1 MSRNRT
7 GWRWPGRAAAL
18 RRICVGIAVLVPLAV
33 AGCIP
38 DPVVPEPLSPDL
50 AIASGALVINEGI
63 WRQDNATL
71 TAYDPAGGTAVQDYF
86 PLKNPGRRLGD
97 IANSIAVH
105 GNLAY
110 IAVSTSLNIE
120 VLHPVSGVSAGR
132 IHLRA
137 GNEPRQ
143 IAFADSRHGY
153 VTTLLDSI
161 FEFDPVSLALLRGF
175 PAGPAPEGVAVAH
188 GRLFVANSGFGY
200 YRQEEPKAGTLG
212 VYDLASGKEE
222 HLLPAGPNPRT
233 LRYLPLNDRLYVLY
247 GLALSGGGLLEF
259 DPVSLQPLRR
269 WAIMDPRAMTLDERA
284 GIAYVVGPEGVTRIN
299 LLADAPAPETL
310 VPAGQWP
317 GTIFHSAGVAPD
329 GALYIGAVRSYTTPG
344 EVLIFNR
351 DGSLRARFP
360 AGLNPKDY
368 AFF

>member
-1 MSRNRT
+1 MSRKRRELVWLPR
-7 GWRWPGRAAAL
+7 GGAGRMRFAVAL
-18 RRICVGIAVLVPLAV
+18 IALLAV

-38 DPVVPEPLSPDL
+38 DPVVPEPASPDL
-50 AIASGALVINEGI
+50 HIASGALIINEGI

-71 TAYDPAGGTAVQDYF
+71 TAYDPAAGTAVQDYF

-97 IANSIAVH
+97 IANSVTVY
-105 GNLAY
+105 GGRAY

-120 VLHPVSGVSAGR
+120 VVDPVSGISAGR
-132 IHLRA
+132 IHLSA
-137 GNEPRQ
+137 GNEPRH
-143 IAFADSRHGY
+143 IAFADTRHGY
-153 VTTLLDSI
+153 VTTLLDSV
-161 FEFDPVSLALLRGF
+161 FEFDPVSLAVLRGF
-175 PAGPAPEGVAVAH
+175 PAGPAPEGAAAAH

-212 VYDLASGKEE
+212 VYDLASGREE
-222 HLLPAGPNPRT
+222 HLIPVGPNPRT
-233 LRYLPLNDRLYVLY
+233 LRYLPLNDRLYVVY
-247 GLALSGGGLLEF
+247 GLALSGGGVLEL

-269 WAIMDPRAMTLDERA
+269 WQIMDPRGMTLDERG
-284 GIAYVVGPEGVTRIN
+284 GIAYVVGPEGVTRID
-299 LLADAPAPETL
+299 LLADAPASETF
-310 VPAGQWP
+310 VPAAEWP

-351 DGSLRARFP
+351 DGSRRTRFP
-360 AGLNPKDY
+360 TGLNPKDY

>member
-1 MSRNRT
+1 MSRKRT
-7 GWRWPGRAAAL
+7 EWRWLAGAVARRMRFAVVLLAL
-18 RRICVGIAVLVPLAV
+18 LAV

-38 DPVVPEPLSPDL
+38 DPVVPEPSSPDPL
-50 AIASGALVINEGI
+50 IASGALVINEGI

-71 TAYDPAGGTAVQDYF
+71 TAYDPAAGTAVQDYF

-97 IANSIAVH
+97 IANSITTYD
-105 GNLAY
+105 GLAY

-120 VLHPVSGVSAGR
+120 VLDPVSGVSAGR
-132 IHLRA
+132 IHLPA
-137 GNEPRQ
+137 GNEPRH

-153 VTTLLDSI
+153 VTTLLDSV
-161 FEFDPVSLALLRGF
+161 FEFDPVSLAVLRSF
-175 PAGPAPEGVAVAH
+175 PAGPAPEGVAAAH

-212 VYDLASGKEE
+212 VYDLSRGKEE
-222 HLLPAGPNPRT
+222 HLIPAGPNPRT
-233 LRYLPLNDRLYVLY
+233 LRYLPLNDRLYVVY
-247 GLALSGGGLLEF
+247 GLALSEGGLLEL

-269 WAIMDPRAMTLDERA
+269 WAIMDPRGMTLDERA
-284 GIAYVVGPEGVTRIN
+284 GIAYVVGPEGVTMID
-299 LLADAPAPETL
+299 LLADAPAPERF
-310 VPAGQWP
+310 VSAAEWP
-317 GTIFHSAGVAPD
+317 GTIFHSVGVAQD

-351 DGSLRARFP
+351 DGSLRTRFP